1 MYGFWRVLTMSDKVY
16 VIAEIGIN
24 HEGSVEQCVRMI
36 KAVAEIGVDAVK
48 LQTIDADSNYVF
60 GSESYRIF
68 KDSELTR
75 EETAN
80 MFSLARDNGL
90 DIFTT
95 AGDIDTVEWVEKLKP
110 SCWKISS
117 GLLTHI
123 PMVHHLASLGRPLLI
138 STGMANV
145 DDIDLAIETSQSAGN
160 NDISLFQCTS
170 LYPAP
175 LDSLNL
181 STIGWLKERYG
192 YDVGFSDH
200 SLGSDA
206 AFLSVGA
213 GATLIEKHFSL
224 DPSQP
229 GFDHKI
235 SLNIA
240 GFKEMVER
248 VRVAEKMMGTMQKEV
263 SEAVNN
269 TRMKYLRSV
278 VATRSIMAGQK
289 LSGENIGIKRTLP
302 GNLGLA
308 PKYFESIIGS
318 IAKIDIEVDQ
328 SIRQTDFK
336 SNQDQTTQV

>member
-1 MYGFWRVLTMSDKVY
+1 MENSIYI
-16 VIAEIGIN
+16 IAEIGID
-24 HEGSVEQCVRMI
+24 HEGDVEQCAKMI
-36 KAVAEIGVDAVK
+36 EAAAEIGADAVK
-48 LQTIDADSNYVF
+48 LQTIDADSNYVV
-60 GSESYRIF
+60 GSESYKVF
-68 KDSELTR
+68 KGSELTR

-80 MFSLARDNGL
+80 MFNLARENGL
-90 DIFTT
+90 DVFTT
-95 AGDIDTVEWVEKLKP
+95 VGDIGTAEWVEKLEP

-123 PMVHHLASLGRPLLI
+123 PMVRHLASLGRPLLI

-145 DDIDLAIETSQSAGN
+145 DDINLAIETSKSAGN

-181 STIGWLKERYG
+181 STIGWLKEKYG

-213 GATLIEKHFSL
+213 GATLLEKHFSL

-248 VRVAEKMMGTMQKEV
+248 VRAAEKMMGTKQKEV
-263 SEAVNN
+263 SEAINN
-269 TRMKYLRSV
+269 TRMKYLRSI
-278 VATRSIMAGQK
+278 VATK
-289 LSGENIGIKRTLP
+289 
-302 GNLGLA
+302 
-308 PKYFESIIGS
+308 
-318 IAKIDIEVDQ
+318 
-328 SIRQTDFK
+328 
-336 SNQDQTTQV
+336 